1 MNCNGFWKTNE
12 SSSRYKPLLEEGV
25 VTETVVADVATAAD
39 IAVWGRFVE
48 MALASFVFGT
58 TSGYSLLVEL
68 VDDILDAEVPSAFQR
83 AT

>member
-1 MNCNGFWKTNE
+1 
-12 SSSRYKPLLEEGV
+12 
-25 VTETVVADVATAAD
+25 
-39 IAVWGRFVE
+39 

-58 TSGYSLLVEL
+58 TSGYSLLVVL